1 MDFVL
6 HVRHQVRKRGTGGLE
21 QKAALYE
28 QLKNGQIKPEAAKQA
43 GFLVDFDQVRG
54 DAGSSNDSSRR
65 HSSSSGRSSD
75 GGSNCL
81 ERRESHD
88 LLEGSSHGTSEV
100 GAPDARPSQ
109 FTLKPGEV
117 EIEDEFGRE
126 VRLWMLGYISTNLS
140 LV

>member
-1 MDFVL
+1 M
-6 HVRHQVRKRGTGGLE
+6 RKRGTGVLE

-43 GFLVDFDQVRG
+43 GFLVDFDQGRG
-54 DAGSSNDSSRR
+54 GAGSSRSNDSSRR
-65 HSSSSGRSSD
+65 HSSSGRSD

-81 ERRESHD
+81 GEGESND
-88 LLEGSSHGTSEV
+88 LVESSHGLSEV
-100 GAPDARPSQ
+100 DGHNARPSQ

>member
-1 MDFVL
+1 M
-6 HVRHQVRKRGTGGLE
+6 RKRGTGVLE

-65 HSSSSGRSSD
+65 HSSSSSSD

-81 ERRESHD
+81 GEGESND
-88 LLEGSSHGTSEV
+88 LVESSHGLSEV
-100 GAPDARPSQ
+100 DGHNARPSQ

>member
-1 MDFVL
+1 
-6 HVRHQVRKRGTGGLE
+6 VRKRGTGVLE

-65 HSSSSGRSSD
+65 HSSSSSSGRSSD

-81 ERRESHD
+81 GEGESND
-88 LLEGSSHGTSEV
+88 LVESSHGLSEV
-100 GAPDARPSQ
+100 DGHNARPSQ

>member
-1 MDFVL
+1 
-6 HVRHQVRKRGTGGLE
+6 VRKRGTGVLE

-54 DAGSSNDSSRR
+54 DAGSSSSNDSSRR
-65 HSSSSGRSSD
+65 HSSSGRSD

-88 LLEGSSHGTSEV
+88 LLEGSSHGLSEV
-100 GAPDARPSQ
+100 DGHNARPSQ

>member
-1 MDFVL
+1 M
-6 HVRHQVRKRGTGGLE
+6 RKRGTGVLE

-65 HSSSSGRSSD
+65 HSSSSGRSD

-117 EIEDEFGRE
+117 EVEDEFGRE

>member
-1 MDFVL
+1 M
-6 HVRHQVRKRGTGGLE
+6 RKRGTGVLE

-54 DAGSSNDSSRR
+54 DAGSSSSNDSSRR
-65 HSSSSGRSSD
+65 HSSSSGRSD

-81 ERRESHD
+81 GEGESHD
-88 LLEGSSHGTSEV
+88 LVESSHGLSEV
-100 GAPDARPSQ
+100 DGHNARPSQ

>member
-1 MDFVL
+1 
-6 HVRHQVRKRGTGGLE
+6 VRKRGTGVLE

-65 HSSSSGRSSD
+65 HSSSSSGRSSD

-81 ERRESHD
+81 GEGESND
-88 LLEGSSHGTSEV
+88 LVESSHGLSEV
-100 GAPDARPSQ
+100 DGHNARPSQ

>member
-1 MDFVL
+1 
-6 HVRHQVRKRGTGGLE
+6 VRKRGTGVLE

-81 ERRESHD
+81 GEGESND
-88 LLEGSSHGTSEV
+88 LVESSHGLSEV
-100 GAPDARPSQ
+100 DGHNARPSQ